1 MEKQKKV
8 LKFNQSLVP
17 LYSLLIL
24 HVEKYPVILCN
35 AYFVHFFF
43 ASLSLSFCYTFP
55 RANFLSPYSS
65 SLPLSLSN
73 SITSANNLPPSDLYF
88 PSLPIFLALTLS
100 ASLPLPAT
108 LPHPLLPSSVLNPS
122 PLGSSW
128 PLFPLLRHPAPPF
141 AFTRLLD
148 QSAGSTGANL
158 APFHL
163 HHKSVI

>member
-1 MEKQKKV
+1 MKASFLYIRYWFYMLKNIQLSYAMLTLFTFSLPPFHFRFVTRSPV
-8 LKFNQSLVP
+8 L
-17 LYSLLIL
+17 I
-24 HVEKYPVILCN
+24 
-35 AYFVHFFF
+35 
-43 ASLSLSFCYTFP
+43 
-55 RANFLSPYSS
+55 S
-65 SLPLSLSN
+65 SLPILPLSN

-100 ASLPLPAT
+100 ASFPLPAT